1 MASYLGIMIF
11 LSCVLCFGSHQLSD
25 EENRKLYDKCNNP
38 NGHGHNYKGT
48 SIDKELFFLTG
59 THALKHLHLHTH
71 KHRGVLAFLMK
82 DVFLCSIVKQLH
94 TVKGVMCV

>member
-1 MASYLGIMIF
+1 MTSAITLMGMGTIIK
-11 LSCVLCFGSHQLSD
+11 VLVLTKNF
-25 EENRKLYDKCNNP
+25 
-38 NGHGHNYKGT
+38 
-48 SIDKELFFLTG
+48 FFLTG